1 MSPEP
6 ADSTSDERI
15 VECGDAKIYARQYG
29 QGNPAL
35 LLHGWTLDH
44 RSFSP
49 QVEAFASSVRVVTI
63 DRRGCGRSTGEP
75 DLGAE
80 VGDLDVVIDTLCGH
94 PTHLLGV
101 SQGGRLAL
109 RYAALRP
116 GKVRSLV
123 LQGAALDGYD
133 AGEDPDEAV
142 PLAKYAQ
149 WAADG
154 EMERLRADWMG
165 HPLMSAGVDAELH
178 NTLQSI
184 VADYTGSDLLVPSP
198 TATPDDTGARLA
210 TQPLPV
216 LLVTGEYEIAE
227 RKPQAEHLLEL
238 LPHARQVIVEGA
250 GHLVNLS
257 HPTRFNNLVTGFWK
271 EIDC

>member
-15 VECGDAKIYARQYG
+15 VECGDAKIYARRYG

-49 QVEAFASSVRVVTI
+49 QVAALARSVRVVTL

-75 DLGAE
+75 DLDAE
-80 VGDLDVVIDTLCGH
+80 VSDLDTVINTLCGQ
-94 PTHLLGV
+94 PAHLLGV

-142 PLAKYAQ
+142 PLAKYTR

-154 EMERLRADWMG
+154 EMERLRADWMS
-165 HPLMSAGVDAELH
+165 HPLMSAGVDAELRSA
-178 NTLQSI
+178 LRAM
-184 VADYTGSDLLVPSP
+184 VADYTGRDLLVSSP
-198 TATPDDTGARLA
+198 TVTPDDIGARLA

-216 LLVTGEYEIAE
+216 LIITGEYEIAE
-227 RKPQAEHLLEL
+227 RRRQAEHLLEL
-238 LPHARQVIVEGA
+238 LPRARHVIVEGA

-257 HPTRFNNLVTGFWK
+257 HPARFNNLVTGFWK
-271 EIDC
+271 EIDR